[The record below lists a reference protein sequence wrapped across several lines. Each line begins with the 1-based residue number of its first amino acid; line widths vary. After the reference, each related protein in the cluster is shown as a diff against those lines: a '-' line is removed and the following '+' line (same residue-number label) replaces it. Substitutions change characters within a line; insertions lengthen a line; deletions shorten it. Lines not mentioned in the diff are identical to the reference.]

1 MRSPESAR
9 RSRPPQ
15 RAERP
20 EPAPAIAP
28 THALVDRLADL
39 TGLRDRDVLDVTLV
53 TAIRDLL
60 RPVSVAIHRR
70 VGEAG
75 AERWMTR
82 ARLGA
87 HDAVATADPVWAEI
101 DTLPPL
107 DAHPARVESMEREW
121 IVQVPGGLPGD
132 PCLCVFP
139 LTTEVDARGV
149 LEIVTLATLSDE
161 AQRQIASVLR
171 IYRNFQG
178 LLDYSERDTL
188 TGLLNRK
195 TFDDAFLKA
204 TARSVALPGSI
215 SDLRRAGVPGGQHW
229 LAVIDIDHFKRVNDQ
244 HGHLIGDEVLLL
256 LARLMRGSFRHHDR
270 LYRFGG
276 EEFVALIRCGTA
288 ADAALAFERLRL
300 NTERYAFPQIE
311 RITISVGFTEVKLND
326 SPSGAFERADR
337 AVYHAKGNGRNQVC
351 SHAEL
356 VATGK
361 LTDTAI
367 VGDVELF

>member
-1 MRSPESAR
+1 MLLPDAPG
-9 RSRPPQ
+9 RSRPSLRVEPTLL
-15 RAERP
+15 P
-20 EPAPAIAP
+20 EPN
-28 THALVDRLADL
+28 HALVDRLADL
-39 TGLRDRDVLDVTLV
+39 TGLRDRDVLDVTLA

-60 RPVSVAIHRR
+60 RPMSVAIYRR
-70 VGEAG
+70 VGEPG

-87 HDAVATADPVWAEI
+87 DDAVATADPAWADLES
-101 DTLPPL
+101 LPPL
-107 DAHPARVESMEREW
+107 AAHPARLEAMEREW
-121 IVQVPGGLPGD
+121 IVQVPGD
-132 PCLCVFP
+132 PCACVFP
-139 LTTEVDARGV
+139 LTTDVDARGV
-149 LEIVTLATLSDE
+149 LEIVTGATLGDE
-161 AQRQIASVLR
+161 AQRQVAGVLR

-204 TARSVALPGSI
+204 SARSLAPAGGAN
-215 SDLRRAGVPGGQHW
+215 DLRRSGATGGQHW
-229 LAVIDIDHFKRVNDQ
+229 MAVIDIDHFKRVNDE

-300 NTERYAFPQIE
+300 NTERYGFPQV
-311 RITISVGFTEVKLND
+311 RQITISIGFTEVKPND
-326 SPSGAFERADR
+326 TPSGAFERADR
-337 AVYHAKGNGRNQVC
+337 AVYHAKANGRNQVC

-356 VATGK
+356 VASGK
-361 LTDTAI
+361 LSDSAI